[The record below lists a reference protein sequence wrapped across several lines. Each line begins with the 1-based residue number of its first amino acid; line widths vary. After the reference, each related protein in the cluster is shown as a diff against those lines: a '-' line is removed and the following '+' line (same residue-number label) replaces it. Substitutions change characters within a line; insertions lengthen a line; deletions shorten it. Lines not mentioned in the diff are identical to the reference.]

1 MAGYKQIEA
10 HGKQIQE
17 YTPEERAA
25 FEEQRQETLK
35 RRKMLKQTMAPII
48 YEFLMEKFPVKE
60 NGEEKQIDG
69 VELIKRTFRKELAK
83 GGTTAVQMLKVMNDI
98 MQGNPKIVAQFNF
111 NTIDE
116 KDIGT
121 DLKEEFLK
129 LRGNAEDVEVIKND

>member
-1 MAGYKQIEA
+1 MRELP
-10 HGKQIQE
+10 HGKQLQE
-17 YTPEERAA
+17 YTPEERA
-25 FEEQRQETLK
+25 ELDRIRTEKLQRK
-35 RRKMLKQTMAPII
+35 RMLKQSMSPII

-60 NGEEKQIDG
+60 DGEEKQIDG
-69 VELIKRTFRKELAK
+69 VELIKRTFRREIAK

-121 DLKEEFLK
+121 DLKAEFLK

>member
-1 MAGYKQIEA
+1 MRELP
-10 HGKQIQE
+10 HGKQLQE
-17 YTPEERAA
+17 YTPEERA
-25 FEEQRQETLK
+25 ELDRIRTEKLQRK
-35 RRKMLKQTMAPII
+35 RMLKQSMSPII

-60 NGEEKQIDG
+60 DGEEKRIDG
-69 VELIKRTFRKELAK
+69 VELIKRTFRREIAK

-121 DLKEEFLK
+121 DLKAEFLK

>member
-1 MAGYKQIEA
+1 MREIP
-10 HGKQIQE
+10 HGKQLQE
-17 YTPEERAA
+17 YTPEERA
-25 FEEQRQETLK
+25 ELNRLRVEKNQ

-69 VELIKRTFRKELAK
+69 VELIKRTFRKEIAK

-111 NTIDE
+111 NAVNE

-121 DLKEEFLK
+121 DLKSEFLK
-129 LRGNAEDVEVIKND
+129 LRGNAEDAEVVKND

>member
-1 MAGYKQIEA
+1 MRELP
-10 HGKQIQE
+10 HGKQLQE
-17 YTPEERAA
+17 YTPEERA
-25 FEEQRQETLK
+25 ELDRIRTEKLQRK
-35 RRKMLKQTMAPII
+35 RMLKQSMAPII

-69 VELIKRTFRKELAK
+69 VELIKRTFRKEIAK

-111 NTIDE
+111 NTINE

-121 DLKEEFLK
+121 DLKAEFLK
-129 LRGNAEDVEVIKND
+129 LRGNAEDAEVVKDD

>member
-1 MAGYKQIEA
+1 MRELP
-10 HGKQIQE
+10 HGKQLQE
-17 YTPEERAA
+17 YTPEERA
-25 FEEQRQETLK
+25 ELDRIRTEKLQRK
-35 RRKMLKQTMAPII
+35 RMLKQSMAPII